1 MHSVI
6 KEIIRSTEKRIL
18 QLKKENN
25 PEKKETMREE
35 KRDIIIAIKEKRL
48 QKKVAVIAE
57 VKPASPGKK
66 LMDIMPNDAA
76 RIATEMERAGAVA
89 VSVLTEPEFFHGSL
103 NNLVS
108 VVRNVSIPV
117 LRKDFIINE
126 LQLDETRS
134 NLILL
139 IAGILGEELEHMVNL
154 ALSKGFEPL
163 VEIHDRIELERALRT
178 KAKLIGINNRDLST
192 LEIDLDTT
200 LKLAPLIKEFD
211 LANNSEHII
220 ISESG
225 IHSTQDIKKVMVAG
239 ADAVLVGTSI
249 IKDGDVYAKTKQ
261 LVDAFDEFDMN

>member
-1 MHSVI
+1 MHSI
-6 KEIIRSTEKRIL
+6 INEIISSTEKRVQ
-18 QLKKENN
+18 QLEMETN
-25 PEKKETMREE
+25 PEKKDIMREE
-35 KRDIIIAIKEKRL
+35 KRDIIAAIKEKGL

-66 LMDIMPNDAA
+66 LMDIQPYDAA
-76 RIATEMERAGAVA
+76 RIAKEMERAGAVA

-103 NNLVS
+103 NNLES
-108 VVRNVSIPV
+108 VRKNVTIPI
-117 LRKDFIINE
+117 LRKDFIINK

-134 NLILL
+134 DLILL
-139 IAGILGEELEHMVNL
+139 IAGILGEELDHMVNL
-154 ALSKGFEPL
+154 SFNKGFEPL

-178 KAKLIGINNRDLST
+178 KAKLIGINNRDLRT

-211 LANNSEHII
+211 LNNSSEHII

-225 IHSTQDIKKVMVAG
+225 LHSRQDIKKVIDAG

-249 IKDGDVYAKTKQ
+249 IKDGDIYTKTKE
-261 LVDAFDEFDMN
+261 LVDTFDEFEMD